1 MYKKYDGLPSPS
13 ELREMIDDVVFLECL
28 REAGV
33 DNWEGYDEACRLYR
47 ERDLNQDA

>member
-1 MYKKYDGLPSPS
+1 MNLTEDQIKQL
-13 ELREMIDDVVFLECL
+13 LDDSIFLECL

-47 ERDLNQDA
+47 ERDLDSDD